1 MLLLDAR
8 SVQLLVFGAVGAALL
23 GVIAFAAALLYERFH
38 DKGRQDPTR
47 G

>member
-8 SVQLLVFGAVGAALL
+8 SVQLLVFGAVGVALL
-23 GVIAFAAALLYERFH
+23 GAIAFAVAMLYERLQ
-38 DKGRQDPTR
+38 DKNRKDTAR

>member
-8 SVQLLVFGAVGAALL
+8 SVQLLVFGAVGVALL
-23 GVIAFAAALLYERFH
+23 GVISFAVAVLYERFQ
-38 DKGRQDPTR
+38 DKDRKDPAR